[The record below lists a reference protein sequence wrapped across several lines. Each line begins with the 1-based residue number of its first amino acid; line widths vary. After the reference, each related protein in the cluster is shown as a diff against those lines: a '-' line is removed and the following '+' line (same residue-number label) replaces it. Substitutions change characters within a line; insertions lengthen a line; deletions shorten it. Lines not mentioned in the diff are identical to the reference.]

1 MASAIARTDPMP
13 DLPPQSGA
21 RPLGR
26 TLLAG
31 GVFAALTLIVFSD
44 VLFAPGDVVLS
55 TAGAGADLAH
65 QYVAWRDF
73 GFSEL
78 RRGNFALWNPYLYC
92 GTPYFGGFQSGLLY
106 PPNYAYLFLPLA
118 KAINFGIAL
127 HIFLAGFFMYLWA
140 SRRRLHFLACLLCGA
155 LWMFCGE
162 HYLHITAGHLCRL
175 IATAW
180 IPIIF
185 LALDGLFEDR
195 SPRWALLGIFAVSMM
210 IFGGDPQYVFYTA
223 VAAGIY
229 CALCLVRAERRL
241 RIALALLLMVAG
253 AAGITAVQLWTG
265 LEATGASVRGSSGV
279 PYEFARMFSF
289 PPRNFLTLLAP
300 GFFGD
305 VTHLRYWGLGYLW
318 EMCLFLSVA
327 GLLLAIYGT
336 GAERARRRF
345 SITMTLILLLLAL
358 GAHTPLFRL
367 LYDCVPGFNR
377 FRGMSKFAVQ
387 ASAFI
392 ALLSGIG
399 LDRLLRAATVDR
411 RLAAAPVLLG
421 AALLIAA
428 AWISAPANSNGPSP
442 GWWQMMRNVAAAQKM
457 ETRVPAGLYDN
468 AAFAREAQGHAAHS
482 LLLAALPCAFA
493 AAGLLY
499 LRSTRTL
506 AFVVA
511 IVAAGEMLLFALSI
525 RPTFHLAE
533 SQPPG
538 LKQFLEAHP
547 GDYRMLILD
556 NPDAAMSLHAYGFWG
571 YAPLLSGRYAEFIYA
586 SQGRNPD
593 TATSYLPDA
602 FSYAPIYKMLRCRY
616 VIERHDDPALKA
628 GEFPN
633 PMPHVTL
640 IRQYAVAQ
648 GRDKILGA
656 VLAPSFDPAKEVIL
670 ESRPDPAPAP
680 SGEPGRLKVTQPT
693 TDSLAIEADLAQP
706 AILLVTDNYDRAW
719 RARGLPG
726 SSRSRY
732 EVMPADYTLRAIPL
746 SAGHHAIL
754 MEYAPKGFR
763 IGRWISI
770 ISAAAYLVALGL
782 TVKNAKRKACPPE
795 AGAN

>member
-1 MASAIARTDPMP
+1 MGSATARTDLIPEP
-13 DLPPQSGA
+13 PPQSDA
-21 RPLGR
+21 RPAGR
-26 TLLAG
+26 MLLAAG
-31 GVFAALTLIVFSD
+31 FFAALTLIVFSD
-44 VLFAPGDVVLS
+44 VLFTPGDVVLS
-55 TAGAGADLAH
+55 TAGADLAH

-106 PPNYAYLFLPLA
+106 PPNYAYLILPLA

-180 IPIIF
+180 IPIVF
-185 LALDGLFEDR
+185 LAIDGLFEEL
-195 SPRWALLGIFAVSMM
+195 SPRWALLGIFGISMM
-210 IFGGDPQYVFYTA
+210 ILGGDPQYVFYTA
-223 VAAGIY
+223 VAAAIY
-229 CALCLVRAERRL
+229 CALCMVRAERRP
-241 RIALALLLMVAG
+241 RVALGLALMVAG
-253 AAGITAVQLWTG
+253 AAAITAVQLWTG
-265 LEATGASVRGSSGV
+265 LQATESSVRGSSGV
-279 PYEFARMFSF
+279 QYVFARMFSF

-305 VTHLRYWGLGYLW
+305 VTHLKYWGQGYLW
-318 EMCLFLSVA
+318 EMCLFLSVT
-327 GLLLAIYGT
+327 GLLLAIYGA

-345 SITMTLILLLLAL
+345 SITMALALLLLAL
-358 GAHTPLFRL
+358 GSHTPLFRL
-367 LYDCVPGFNR
+367 LYECVPGFNR

-399 LDRLLRAATVDR
+399 LDRLIRAAKVDR

-421 AALLIAA
+421 ATLLIAA
-428 AWISAPANSNGPSP
+428 AWIGAPANSNGPSP
-442 GWWQMMRNVAAAQKM
+442 GWWQMMRNVEAAQNT
-457 ETRVPAGLYDN
+457 ETRVSAGLYDN
-468 AAFAREAQGHAAHS
+468 PAFAREAQGQAARS

-493 AAGLLY
+493 AAALLY

-506 AFVVA
+506 AFILA

-533 SQPPG
+533 CQPPG

-547 GDYRMLILD
+547 GDDRMLILD
-556 NPDAAMSLHAYGFWG
+556 NPDVALSLRAYGFWG
-571 YAPLLSGRYAEFIYA
+571 YGPLLPGRYAEYIYA
-586 SQGRNPD
+586 SQGRKPD
-593 TATSYLPDA
+593 SATSYLPES
-602 FSYAPIYKMLRCRY
+602 FSYVPTYKMLRCRY
-616 VIERHDDPALKA
+616 VIERSDDPAPKPD
-628 GEFPN
+628 EFPN
-633 PMPHVTL
+633 SMPRVTL
-640 IRQYAVAQ
+640 IRQYQVVS
-648 GRDKILGA
+648 GREAIFDA
-656 VLAPSFDPAKEVIL
+656 MSRRSFDPAQEVIL
-670 ESRPDPAPAP
+670 ESPPDPAPAP
-680 SGEPGRLKVTQPT
+680 SAEPGHAEVTESG
-693 TDSLAIEADLAQP
+693 TDSLVIEADLSQP
-706 AILLVTDNYDRAW
+706 AILLVTDNYDKAW

-726 SSRSRY
+726 SSQSRY
-732 EVMPADYTLRAIPL
+732 RVMPADYTLRAIPL

-754 MEYAPKGFR
+754 MEYAPEGFR
-763 IGRWISI
+763 IGRWVSI
-770 ISAAAYLVALGL
+770 VSAAAYLVALAL
-782 TVKNAKRKACPPE
+782 TVKNAKRPARI
-795 AGAN
+795 NS

>member
-1 MASAIARTDPMP
+1 MASPKARTDLTPE
-13 DLPPQSGA
+13 LPPQSGA
-21 RPLGR
+21 PRAGR
-26 TLLAG
+26 TLLAA

-44 VLFAPGDVVLS
+44 VLFTPGDVVLS
-55 TAGAGADLAH
+55 APGADLAN

-78 RRGNFALWNPYLYC
+78 RRGNFALWNPHIYC

-140 SRRRLHFLACLLCGA
+140 SRRRLHFLACLLCGS

-180 IPIIF
+180 IPIVF
-185 LALDGLFEDR
+185 LAIDGLFEDR
-195 SPRWALLGIFAVSMM
+195 RPRWALLGILAISLM

-223 VAAGIY
+223 VAAAIY
-229 CALCLVRAERRL
+229 CALCLVRAERRP
-241 RIALALLLMVAG
+241 RIALGLVLMVAG
-253 AAGITAVQLWTG
+253 AAAITAVQLWTG
-265 LEATGASVRGSSGV
+265 LQATDASVRGSGGV
-279 PYEFARMFSF
+279 PYEFARVFSF

-318 EMCLFLSVA
+318 EMCLFLSVT
-327 GLLLAIYGT
+327 GLLLAIYGA

-345 SITMTLILLLLAL
+345 SITMALVLLLLAI
-358 GAHTPLFRL
+358 GSHTPLFRL

-399 LDRLLRAATVDR
+399 LDRLVRAAKVDR

-428 AWISAPANSNGPSP
+428 AWIGAPANSTGPSP
-442 GWWQMMRNVAAAQKM
+442 GWWQTMRNVGAAQ
-457 ETRVPAGLYDN
+457 EIVVPADLYDN
-468 AAFAREAQGHAAHS
+468 AAFAREAQVHAARS

-493 AAGLLY
+493 AAGLLC
-499 LRSTRTL
+499 LRSTRRL
-506 AFVVA
+506 AFVLA
-511 IVAAGEMLLFALSI
+511 IVAAGEMLLFALII

-533 SQPPG
+533 CQPPG
-538 LKQFLEAHP
+538 LKQFVAAHP
-547 GDYRMLILD
+547 GDDRMLILD
-556 NPDAAMSLHAYGFWG
+556 NPDVAMSFHAHGFWG
-571 YAPLLSGRYAEFIYA
+571 YGPLLPGRFAEFIYA
-586 SQGRNPD
+586 SQGRKPD
-593 TATSYLPDA
+593 TATSYLPYP
-602 FSYAPIYKMLRCRY
+602 FSYVPIYKMLRCRY
-616 VIERHDDPALKA
+616 AIERSDDPALKPI
-628 GEFPN
+628 EFPSS
-633 PMPHVTL
+633 MPRVTL
-640 IRQYAVAQ
+640 IRQYRVVSD
-648 GRDKILGA
+648 RDGILDA
-656 VLAPSFDPAKEVIL
+656 MLRRPFDPAQEVIL

-680 SGEPGRLKVTQPT
+680 SAEPGQARVTDSS
-693 TDSLAIEADLAQP
+693 TDSLVIEADLVQP
-706 AILLVTDNYDRAW
+706 AILLVTDNYDKAW

-726 SSRSRY
+726 SSQSRY

-754 MEYAPKGFR
+754 MEYAPEGFR

-770 ISAAAYLVALGL
+770 VSAAAYLAALAL
-782 TVKNAKRKACPPE
+782 TVKNAKRPARIKS
-795 AGAN
+795 